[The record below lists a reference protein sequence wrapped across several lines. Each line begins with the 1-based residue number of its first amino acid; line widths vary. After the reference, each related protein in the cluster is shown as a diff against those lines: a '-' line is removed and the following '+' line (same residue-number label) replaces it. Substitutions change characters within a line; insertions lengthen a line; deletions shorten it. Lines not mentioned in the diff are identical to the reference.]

1 MKIDELKVENDFL
14 DFDDSFY
21 EIIKA
26 TPLKKPKLLS
36 FSKSACD
43 LIGLDYSE
51 CEKKEFIDFLNGKKL
66 LNNSTPYATVYAGH
80 QFGHFVP
87 QIGDGRAINLGI
99 LNGYHLQTKGS
110 GLTRY
115 SRQGDGRAVL
125 RSNIRE
131 YLISEAMQGLNI
143 PTTRALAIISSKTE
157 VSRDWKFEPC
167 AIVLRLSP
175 SFIRVGTFEYFA
187 RTKDAKSNILKL
199 ANLLI
204 NQSYKHL
211 ENEEN
216 KYERIFFELVD
227 RSAKLLALWQSYGFC
242 HGVLNTD
249 NFSVA
254 GLTIDYGPYAFI
266 DYFEHN
272 YICNHTDYEGLYS
285 YKNQPYIARWNLLV
299 LANTLSSIC
308 NENSLKE
315 YVKNFLPIFEK
326 EFLSFMSRRVGLDFN
341 KSADS
346 NFALIFELQNAL
358 QSSKIDYN
366 YFFYNLTNLKSFSN
380 INEILD
386 FCKYP
391 KALESWFLKY
401 EKVCLEQNSSFETRF
416 EIMKIVNP
424 KYILKNYIIEEA
436 IQKAQNGDFSLVN
449 DLLKIAQCPFDE
461 HKDFERYSKPTPQQF
476 SNIKLSCSS

>member
-1 MKIDELKVENDFL
+1 MKIDELEIENDFFR
-14 DFDDSFY
+14 FDSSFY
-21 EIIKA
+21 ELVKA
-26 TPLKKPKLLS
+26 TPLKEPRLIS

-66 LNNSTPYATVYAGH
+66 LKNSTPYATVYAGH
-80 QFGHFVP
+80 QFGHFVA
-87 QIGDGRAINLGI
+87 QLGDGRAINLGI

-110 GLTRY
+110 GVTRY
-115 SRQGDGRAVL
+115 SRQGDGRAIL
-125 RSNIRE
+125 RSSIRE
-131 YLISEAMQGLNI
+131 YLLSEAMQGLNI

-157 VSRDWKFEPC
+157 VSRDWKLESC

-187 RTKDAKSNILKL
+187 RTKDAKNNILKL
-199 ANLLI
+199 ADLLI
-204 NQSYKHL
+204 EQVYKDL
-211 ENEEN
+211 KDKDN
-216 KYERIFFELVD
+216 KYELMFFELVD

-254 GLTIDYGPYAFI
+254 GLTIDYGPYAFM
-266 DYFEHN
+266 DYFEHD
-272 YICNHTDYEGLYS
+272 YICNHTDYEGRYS

-299 LANTLSSIC
+299 LADSLTEIC
-308 NENSLKE
+308 NYENLKN
-315 YVKNFLPIFEK
+315 YMKNFLPIFEK
-326 EFLSFMSRRVGLDFN
+326 EFLSFMSKRVGLDCN

-346 NFALIFELQNAL
+346 NFTLIFELQNAL

-366 YFFYNLTNLKSFSN
+366 YFFYCLTNLKSFSN
-380 INEILD
+380 INEILE
-386 FCKYP
+386 FCKNP
-391 KALESWFLKY
+391 TALKSWFSKY
-401 EKVCLEQNSSFETRF
+401 EKVCLEQNSSFDARL
-416 EIMKIVNP
+416 EIMKKVNP

-436 IQKAQNGDFSLVN
+436 IKKAQNNDFSLVN
-449 DLLKIAQCPFDE
+449 DLLKIAQNPFDE

-476 SNIKLSCSS
+476 SNIKLSCLS